1 MRSALRTGESKARA
15 VSRSVADVGQDAGAF
30 GQCRAVVVCCID
42 YRFVEPLRRFLA
54 DHRLTGTVDLIAW
67 PGGAAAL
74 TTPDRDAL
82 VNAIGLAFELHD
94 PAEILLV
101 AHHDCGRLG
110 GSACF
115 PGRQAEIAT
124 LDTALAMAAEIV
136 VDRFPAIRVRLV
148 RLDLYGPPAVV
159 KAPQLDPAD
168 VSPAHRQPAHRS
180 RGPISPGCP

>member
-1 MRSALRTGESKARA
+1 MRSALRTEEFKARA
-15 VSRSVADVGQDAGAF
+15 KSRSVANVDQDAGAL
-30 GQCRAVVVCCID
+30 GGCRAVVVSCID

-54 DHRLTGTVDLIAW
+54 DHRLTSTVDLIAW

-82 VNAIGLAFELHD
+82 VDTIGLACELHA

-136 VDRFPAIRVRLV
+136 ADRFPALRVRLV
-148 RLDLYGPPAVV
+148 RLDFDAPPAMVNV
-159 KAPQLDPAD
+159 P
-168 VSPAHRQPAHRS
+168 HRDSVDASEGSGR
-180 RGPISPGCP
+180 

>member
-1 MRSALRTGESKARA
+1 MTRARHSEESDARTDIS
-15 VSRSVADVGQDAGAF
+15 SVTSVGQHTGPL
-30 GQCRAVVVCCID
+30 GQCRAVVVSCID

-54 DHRLTGTVDLIAW
+54 GHRLTGAVDLIAW

-82 VNAIGLAFELHD
+82 VVAIGLACELHD
-94 PAEILLV
+94 PADILLV

-124 LDTALAMAAEIV
+124 LDTALAMAGEIV
-136 VDRFPAIRVRLV
+136 AGRFPALRVRLV
-148 RLDLYGPPAVV
+148 RLDLDGPPAVV
-159 KAPQLDPAD
+159 KVPMRDPVDASD
-168 VSPAHRQPAHRS
+168 
-180 RGPISPGCP
+180 RGW